1 MSGKKIIYA
10 TMVGDLFH
18 RGHLEFIKKAKALGT
33 FLIIGL
39 HPDDV
44 VKRYKREPIISF
56 EDRKIIIESI
66 EEVDLVVEDCMVFRK
81 PTMFDNIR
89 KHKVD
94 VAVHAGNWLPDAYKE
109 AERMKLCTIKE
120 IDYYPHAST
129 TDILQK
135 ITGKKRLTLV
145 SAGDAITAKLIKEA
159 GFDGIWVSGFEAS
172 ARLGLA
178 DNGSITLTEMLN
190 IAKPIVD
197 VGLPVYVDCDTGYGN
212 LKRTIKEFTDIGV
225 AGICVEDN
233 LEPKTNSL
241 WHGKMPIMSKDEF
254 CKKISIPH
262 KINLIARTEALIRG
276 FGMAIAL
283 SRSAEYYNAGADIV
297 LIHTRDETG
306 TEAKEIAFNKLH
318 HIPHAIV
325 PTKFPQFTN
334 KQLFDMGYSMVIWA
348 NQTERTKIK
357 ATREMLA
364 TLKNHDRMLEA
375 EKDLCATLDD
385 MRGLTLC
392 E

>member
-1 MSGKKIIYA
+1 MKNKKIIYA

-44 VKRYKREPIISF
+44 VKRYKREPIIPF
-56 EDRKIIIESI
+56 KDRKAVIESI
-66 EEVDLVVEDCMVFRK
+66 REVDLVVEDCMVFRK
-81 PTMFDNIR
+81 PTMLDNLR
-89 KHKVD
+89 KYKVAI
-94 VAVHAGNWLPDAYKE
+94 AVHAGNWLPIAYKE
-109 AERMKLCTIKE
+109 AEEKKICTVKE
-120 IDYYPHAST
+120 IEYYPNVST
-129 TDILQK
+129 TSILQK
-135 ITGKKRLTLV
+135 ITGKKYLTLV
-145 SAGDAITAKLIKEA
+145 SAGDAITAKLVKEA
-159 GFDGIWVSGFEAS
+159 GFDGIWISGFEAS

-178 DNGSITLTEMLN
+178 DNGSITLTEMLT

-197 VGLPVYVDCDTGYGN
+197 IGLPVYVDCDTGYGN
-212 LKRTIKEFTDIGV
+212 LKRTIKEFENIGV
-225 AGICVEDN
+225 SGICVEDN
-233 LEPKTNSL
+233 TEPKTNSL
-241 WHGKMPIMSKDEF
+241 WHGKMPILSKDEF
-254 CKKISIPH
+254 CKKIDTPH
-262 KINLIARTEALIRG
+262 KIDLIARTEALIRG

-297 LIHTRDETG
+297 LIHTRDKTG
-306 TEAKEIAFNKLH
+306 VEVEEIAFNKLH
-318 HIPHAIV
+318 HIPHAII

-334 KQLFDMGYSMVIWA
+334 RQLFDMGFSMVIWA

-357 ATREMLA
+357 ATREMLS
-364 TLKNHDRMLEA
+364 TLKKYDRMLEA

-385 MRGLTLC
+385 MKDLTPC